1 MQSSE
6 VMHIT
11 CSNNVGPISSM
22 LRSALMVWRV
32 RSFRRKVVWSS
43 NRSSK
48 RGNIR
53 WICSPGKFCS
63 AISESRKSYNSQ
75 NPATWQLRV
84 VQNKKV
90 LYNPLI
96 SVFHISM
103 KVALYRKAY
112 KWSNGPPLAHQSFPR
127 FRQETNMKTSFHVLK
142 LPRHAINMQ

>member
-75 NPATWQLRV
+75 NPATRQLRV
-84 VQNKKV
+84 VQNEKV
-90 LYNPLI
+90 LYNPLYLCVPHFNESCI
-96 SVFHISM
+96 VQKSIQV
-103 KVALYRKAY
+103 KQ
-112 KWSNGPPLAHQSFPR
+112 WSPLSKPIFP
-127 FRQETNMKTSFHVLK
+127 
-142 LPRHAINMQ
+142 